1 MSRRR
6 ANDEGTIYKSESK
19 GCYVGQIYV
28 VDIHTGKHIRKTVYG
43 KTQKIVREK
52 LKALEDT
59 PFSAAEI
66 TLKELIHSQ
75 IEHEHD
81 INILKDGS
89 YVRKLATAKLI
100 DGYLFA
106 NKPLLKITNN
116 ELMDFF
122 KDLATYSNSVINKT
136 YQLLNRAFKQDV
148 VFGYIQVNPLDNKF
162 LFKKPISKVPDKV
175 VSGLSVDEQ
184 KLFISALR
192 ENPKLLYKE
201 QLLLSLYTGARMGEI
216 NALEVSD
223 INFSAQT
230 ISINKTVTRDG
241 NYQPVIGGSAKTKAG
256 TRILHISKELCNLL
270 DEYLKNQQITSGRIF
285 STKNGKVISTS
296 QVNLEFK
303 RICQKY
309 NINKGYNVN
318 QHMLRHTYATRCIES
333 GMPAHVLQ
341 KILGHTDVSTTINTY
356 TDIFSEY
363 ERKHTDKTEQ
373 YFKSMDLNI

>member
-1 MSRRR
+1 MQNKE
-6 ANDEGTIYKSESK
+6 AIK
-19 GCYVGQIYV
+19 
-28 VDIHTGKHIRKTVYG
+28 IHCKFVFATNYRI
-43 KTQKIVREK
+43 
-52 LKALEDT
+52 
-59 PFSAAEI
+59 
-66 TLKELIHSQ
+66 Q
-75 IEHEHD
+75 IEGDE
-81 INILKDGS
+81 DGNVAFWNRMV
-89 YVRKLATAKLI
+89 YAPFV
-100 DGYLFA
+100 
-106 NKPLLKITNN
+106 
-116 ELMDFF
+116 
-122 KDLATYSNSVINKT
+122 NSIEEEN
-136 YQLLNRAFKQDV
+136 QD
-148 VFGYIQVNPLDNKF
+148 K
-162 LFKKPISKVPDKV
+162 
-175 VSGLSVDEQ
+175 GLPVDEQ
-184 KLFISALR
+184 KLFISALM

-241 NYQPVIGGSAKTKAG
+241 NYQPVIGSSAKTKAG

-285 STKNGKVISTS
+285 STKNGKVINIS

-356 TDIFSEY
+356 TDILSEY
-363 ERKHTDKTEQ
+363 ERKHTDQTER